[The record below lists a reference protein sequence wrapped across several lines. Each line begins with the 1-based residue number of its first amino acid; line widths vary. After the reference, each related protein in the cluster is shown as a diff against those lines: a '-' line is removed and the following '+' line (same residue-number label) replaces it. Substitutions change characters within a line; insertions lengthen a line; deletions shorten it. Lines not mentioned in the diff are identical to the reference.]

1 MTENLAHPQ
10 FSKGLSGYKVEEVD
24 SYIDKVL
31 DTIKDLKDQNEVLEE
46 KIGVLA
52 ESLQK
57 YREDEDSLREALL
70 GAQKM
75 GDSIVKNANNK
86 AEITMREASVKAA
99 HIVEEAR
106 KKVEDEKDEQEA
118 GRILDNLLARQ
129 DEALQ
134 LAAAVQT
141 QLAQAETAA
150 QDVRRSEDDVADV
163 RNRMERLREEQR
175 ALNGPAREVL
185 ESQTTALR
193 QLRALSSTLA
203 TEQERLAELE
213 GRLISET
220 PARSIKNLPLLLL
233 GAALFLAGAGTL
245 LAAWRLGVTSLPLTQ
260 GLEMPVNLWSG
271 YLILFCG
278 VGFLAAGLPHDGPE
292 RRRRK
297 NEFAHLQSRRDACA
311 AHVAELKEQARADA
325 IANGIRKENPN
336 ANIVYIKGDQF
347 TNELIAAIQNGKNI
361 EFRSKYREADLFL
374 IDDVQFIAGKE
385 STQEEF
391 FHTFNKL
398 YEEHKQ
404 IVMTSDRKPSDMLT
418 LEDRLKTRFEW
429 GLLAD
434 IQPPDYETRMA
445 ILKNKAKNLG
455 LNLSDDVCNYIAIN
469 VTNNV
474 RQIEGTVKKILAYRD
489 LNNMPL
495 DLPNISR
502 AIDDMFKSE
511 GNALPTPSLII
522 SQVCKFYSID
532 EVLLRGTQ
540 KNKGTAEARQIAMYL
555 IRKLTNLSLPDIGKE
570 FARDHSTVL
579 YAIRKVEVAL
589 KNGDTTMQ
597 NNIRD
602 ITANINS
609 CL

>member
-1 MTENLAHPQ
+1 MYSSAYVWAKVLSHMEERLGAVTVSAWFDDAEVVELNENNLILYSPSDFRREIIRRRCTDYIQDALKEVFNSDAKLMVFGDEELDAFKQKGKSVSSMDFNPQ
-10 FSKGLSGYKVEEVD
+10 FTFDNFVVGPSNRFAHSAAIAVSK
-24 SYIDKVL
+24 
-31 DTIKDLKDQNEVLEE
+31 
-46 KIGVLA
+46 
-52 ESLQK
+52 
-57 YREDEDSLREALL
+57 
-70 GAQKM
+70 
-75 GDSIVKNANNK
+75 
-86 AEITMREASVKAA
+86 
-99 HIVEEAR
+99 
-106 KKVEDEKDEQEA
+106 
-118 GRILDNLLARQ
+118 
-129 DEALQ
+129 
-134 LAAAVQT
+134 
-141 QLAQAETAA
+141 
-150 QDVRRSEDDVADV
+150 
-163 RNRMERLREEQR
+163 
-175 ALNGPAREVL
+175 
-185 ESQTTALR
+185 
-193 QLRALSSTLA
+193 
-203 TEQERLAELE
+203 
-213 GRLISET
+213 T
-220 PARSIKNLPLLLL
+220 PGQVYNP
-233 GAALFLAGAGTL
+233 LFLYG
-245 LAAWRLGVTSLPLTQ
+245 P
-260 GLEMPVNLWSG
+260 P
-271 YLILFCG
+271 G
-278 VGFLAAGLPHDGPE
+278 VG
-292 RRRRK
+292 K
-297 NEFAHLQSRRDACA
+297 THL
-311 AHVAELKEQARADA
+311 LYA

-374 IDDVQFIAGKE
+374 IDDVQFIAGKV

-474 RQIEGTVKKILAYRD
+474 RQIEGTIKKILAYRD

>member
-1 MTENLAHPQ
+1 MDSFKDVLEAAQSYCKAQMAEPTYNL
-10 FSKGLSGYKVEEVD
+10 
-24 SYIDKVL
+24 YIDGLEPISFEDSSHITLSVRNDFICKIVTDRYLGLLKEAFKTVL
-31 DTIKDLKDQNEVLEE
+31 GFDVDITLVVPSTPPHEV
-46 KIGVLA
+46 VLA
-52 ESLQK
+52 QQ
-57 YREDEDSLREALL
+57 YEA
-70 GAQKM
+70 
-75 GDSIVKNANNK
+75 NP
-86 AEITMREASVKAA
+86 ASPQGNYEFTFENFIKGPSNQFAF
-99 HIVEEAR
+99 
-106 KKVEDEKDEQEA
+106 
-118 GRILDNLLARQ
+118 
-129 DEALQ
+129 
-134 LAAAVQT
+134 AAAQAVAANPSGAYNPLFIYGGSGLGKTHLLTAIQT
-141 QLAQAETAA
+141 E
-150 QDVRRSEDDVADV
+150 
-163 RNRMERLREEQR
+163 
-175 ALNGPAREVL
+175 
-185 ESQTTALR
+185 
-193 QLRALSSTLA
+193 
-203 TEQERLAELE
+203 
-213 GRLISET
+213 
-220 PARSIKNLPLLLL
+220 IKRTHPD
-233 GAALFLAGAGTL
+233 FVIMY
-245 LAAWRLGVTSLPLTQ
+245 VTC
-260 GLEMPVNLWSG
+260 E
-271 YLILFCG
+271 
-278 VGFLAAGLPHDGPE
+278 
-292 RRRRK
+292 
-297 NEFAHLQSRRDACA
+297 
-311 AHVAELKEQARADA
+311 
-325 IANGIRKENPN
+325 
-336 ANIVYIKGDQF
+336 QF
-347 TNELIAAIQNGKNI
+347 TNELIAAIRAGST
-361 EFRSKYREADLFL
+361 EDFRMKYRVADLL
-374 IDDVQFIAGKE
+374 LVDDIQFIAGKE

>member
-1 MTENLAHPQ
+1 MYSSAYVWAKVLSHMEERLGAVTVSAWFDDAEVVELNENNLILYSPSDFRREIIRRRCTDYIQDALKEVFNSDAKLMVFGDEELDAFKQKGKSFSSMDFNPQ
-10 FSKGLSGYKVEEVD
+10 FTFDNFVVGPSNRFAHSAAIAVSK
-24 SYIDKVL
+24 
-31 DTIKDLKDQNEVLEE
+31 
-46 KIGVLA
+46 
-52 ESLQK
+52 
-57 YREDEDSLREALL
+57 
-70 GAQKM
+70 
-75 GDSIVKNANNK
+75 
-86 AEITMREASVKAA
+86 
-99 HIVEEAR
+99 
-106 KKVEDEKDEQEA
+106 
-118 GRILDNLLARQ
+118 
-129 DEALQ
+129 
-134 LAAAVQT
+134 
-141 QLAQAETAA
+141 
-150 QDVRRSEDDVADV
+150 
-163 RNRMERLREEQR
+163 
-175 ALNGPAREVL
+175 
-185 ESQTTALR
+185 
-193 QLRALSSTLA
+193 
-203 TEQERLAELE
+203 
-213 GRLISET
+213 T
-220 PARSIKNLPLLLL
+220 PGQVYNP
-233 GAALFLAGAGTL
+233 LFLYG
-245 LAAWRLGVTSLPLTQ
+245 P
-260 GLEMPVNLWSG
+260 P
-271 YLILFCG
+271 G
-278 VGFLAAGLPHDGPE
+278 VG
-292 RRRRK
+292 K
-297 NEFAHLQSRRDACA
+297 THL
-311 AHVAELKEQARADA
+311 LYA

>member
-1 MTENLAHPQ
+1 MYSSAYVWAKVLSHMEERLGAVTVSAWFDDAEVVELNENNLILYSPSDFRREIIRRRCTDYIQDALKEVFNSDAKLMVFGDEELDAFKQKGKSVSSMDFNPQ
-10 FSKGLSGYKVEEVD
+10 FTFDNFVVGPSNRFAHSAAIAVSK
-24 SYIDKVL
+24 
-31 DTIKDLKDQNEVLEE
+31 
-46 KIGVLA
+46 
-52 ESLQK
+52 
-57 YREDEDSLREALL
+57 
-70 GAQKM
+70 
-75 GDSIVKNANNK
+75 
-86 AEITMREASVKAA
+86 
-99 HIVEEAR
+99 
-106 KKVEDEKDEQEA
+106 
-118 GRILDNLLARQ
+118 
-129 DEALQ
+129 
-134 LAAAVQT
+134 
-141 QLAQAETAA
+141 
-150 QDVRRSEDDVADV
+150 
-163 RNRMERLREEQR
+163 
-175 ALNGPAREVL
+175 
-185 ESQTTALR
+185 
-193 QLRALSSTLA
+193 
-203 TEQERLAELE
+203 
-213 GRLISET
+213 T
-220 PARSIKNLPLLLL
+220 PGQVYNP
-233 GAALFLAGAGTL
+233 LFLYG
-245 LAAWRLGVTSLPLTQ
+245 P
-260 GLEMPVNLWSG
+260 P
-271 YLILFCG
+271 G
-278 VGFLAAGLPHDGPE
+278 VG
-292 RRRRK
+292 K
-297 NEFAHLQSRRDACA
+297 THL
-311 AHVAELKEQARADA
+311 LYA

-570 FARDHSTVL
+570 FARDNSTVL

>member
-1 MTENLAHPQ
+1 MYSSAYVWAKVLSHMEERLGAVTVSAWFDDAEVVELNENNLILYSPSDFRREIIRRRCTDYIQDALKEVFNSDAKLMVFGDEELNTFKQKGKSVSSMDFNPQ
-10 FSKGLSGYKVEEVD
+10 FTFDNFVVGPSNRFAHSAAIAVSK
-24 SYIDKVL
+24 
-31 DTIKDLKDQNEVLEE
+31 
-46 KIGVLA
+46 
-52 ESLQK
+52 
-57 YREDEDSLREALL
+57 
-70 GAQKM
+70 
-75 GDSIVKNANNK
+75 
-86 AEITMREASVKAA
+86 
-99 HIVEEAR
+99 
-106 KKVEDEKDEQEA
+106 
-118 GRILDNLLARQ
+118 
-129 DEALQ
+129 
-134 LAAAVQT
+134 
-141 QLAQAETAA
+141 
-150 QDVRRSEDDVADV
+150 
-163 RNRMERLREEQR
+163 
-175 ALNGPAREVL
+175 
-185 ESQTTALR
+185 
-193 QLRALSSTLA
+193 
-203 TEQERLAELE
+203 
-213 GRLISET
+213 T
-220 PARSIKNLPLLLL
+220 PGQVYNP
-233 GAALFLAGAGTL
+233 LFLYG
-245 LAAWRLGVTSLPLTQ
+245 P
-260 GLEMPVNLWSG
+260 P
-271 YLILFCG
+271 G
-278 VGFLAAGLPHDGPE
+278 VG
-292 RRRRK
+292 K
-297 NEFAHLQSRRDACA
+297 THL
-311 AHVAELKEQARADA
+311 LYA

-445 ILKNKAKNLG
+445 ILKNKTKNLG